1 MNEFRNIIISSKKNI
16 AIGVN
21 YPDQAVSNKKI
32 KIRCLKYSGEAL
44 PFTDHNQASKLNSLY
59 LLNKYLMMR
68 HHQKYIITL

>member
-32 KIRCLKYSGEAL
+32 KIRCLKVFICL
-44 PFTDHNQASKLNSLY
+44 IN
-59 LLNKYLMMR
+59 
-68 HHQKYIITL
+68 I